1 MALHFDYSEVK
12 PYQNMFIKREDG
24 EYHGALLEAMIW
36 ATMSVGIGRI
46 TEKNAA
52 EFYARLALL
61 RKIDGAP
68 EITPEQVRWH
78 IGLRTNVSDE
88 SRAQFLKRLSTDLKR
103 SVRHYE
109 HETKSAKE
117 AA

>member
-61 RKIDGAP
+61 R
-68 EITPEQVRWH
+68 
-78 IGLRTNVSDE
+78 
-88 SRAQFLKRLSTDLKR
+88 
-103 SVRHYE
+103 
-109 HETKSAKE
+109 
-117 AA
+117 